1 MQTCNTI
8 MTQKIVIT
16 HILCSTLAVDCGC
29 PLRYHTKSTPLPH
42 KSQYCSS
49 VTNRK
54 NVETETHHTAC
65 SKPHNATSKDYEYKD
80 KKQHDILKSTMQ
92 KSNKTKKLAFE
103 VRMTNTAFVS
113 IPSPDPSYTKSTLRR
128 R

>member
-8 MTQKIVIT
+8 MTQKNCNYT
-16 HILCSTLAVDCGC
+16 RTLQ
-29 PLRYHTKSTPLPH
+29 HTSSRLWMSTPLPH

-54 NVETETHHTAC
+54 NVETETHYTAC